1 VGVFDCSRRAGERI
15 FLRNLRTSS
24 RRYDCE
30 IAAANA
36 VSCQSLFESIS
47 LNLRPSGKAPPVR
60 KASIRTGD
68 VPTASAPR
76 VRWRHTY
83 RMLLQWSAPS
93 PRCASRPHRDQQ
105 RRPKPIGLLFHF
117 LVVGSLARERRH
129 TGRSRRREAPWI
141 RLAGSTKRV
150 PQTSVQKFKSWRNAF
165 RRRKPSGR
173 KSERDWRRRC
183 AKCADRI
190 VRIWAPGKPRP
201 LSSY

>member
-24 RRYDCE
+24 RRCDCE

-60 KASIRTGD
+60 KASISTGD

-93 PRCASRPHRDQQ
+93 PRCASRPHR
-105 RRPKPIGLLFHF
+105 
-117 LVVGSLARERRH
+117 
-129 TGRSRRREAPWI
+129 RSTTPAQANWPPLPFPCR
-141 RLAGSTKRV
+141 RLACPRKETHRAIEKARGALDK
-150 PQTSVQKFKSWRNAF
+150 A
-165 RRRKPSGR
+165 RRKHEEG
-173 KSERDWRRRC
+173 
-183 AKCADRI
+183 AADIR
-190 VRIWAPGKPRP
+190 A
-201 LSSY
+201 